1 MAIDEE
7 GRPLPDNNESNQFEK
22 ETRMWTLEKLINE
35 IDSLDDITKI
45 VDFVKSKRKQLA
57 SNNATHLNIGQKV
70 RISGSNRIEEG
81 VITKVN
87 RSRAV
92 VDVNGVSWT
101 VPFEMIRVTEAK

>member
-1 MAIDEE
+1 M
-7 GRPLPDNNESNQFEK
+7 SQFEK
-22 ETRMWTLEKLINE
+22 ETTMWTIEKLINE
-35 IDSLDDITKI
+35 IDNLDDITKI

-57 SNNATHLNIGQKV
+57 SNNATNLNIGQKV

-81 VITKVN
+81 IITKVN

-101 VPFEMIRVTEAK
+101 VPFEMIRATEVK